1 MSTRKKV
8 GIGFLVVLVG
18 LIGFLV
24 VDSIAAQEYLEE
36 QERERQEREREQ
48 ARQERE
54 REQARQERER
64 EQARQEQERIQ
75 AEQEAFMNGIIERM
89 ENTDKEREDNVHSTV
104 PNASDFEA
112 KLNQLMYHPEF
123 IKALINVMEVDGKVN
138 QGLWKACESVG
149 YDDYESFQLF
159 TTIVAEAALLLEAES
174 NLKDQH
180 YVTYA
185 TNDYYET
192 NGFPDN
198 PPNFKERWNDFILT
212 KALMG
217 LCFEDLES
225 EFGSFYG
232 MQWGGV
238 GLKDKH
244 HLDVMRDVLKD
255 YLT

>member
-24 VDSIAAQEYLEE
+24 VASIAAQEYLEE
-36 QERERQEREREQ
+36 QEREKQEREKEREQ

-54 REQARQERER
+54 KER
-64 EQARQEQERIQ
+64 EQARQEQERIR

-89 ENTDKEREDNVHSTV
+89 ENTDKEREDNAYSTV

-123 IKALINVMEVDGKVN
+123 IKSLIDVMEVDGKVN
-138 QGLWKACESVG
+138 QGLWEACESVG
-149 YDDYESFQLF
+149 YGDYESFQLF
-159 TTIVAEAALLLEAES
+159 TTIVAEAALPLEAENS
-174 NLKDQH
+174 LKDQH
-180 YVTYA
+180 YVIYA
-185 TNDYYET
+185 INDYYET

-238 GLKDKH
+238 GLKDRH